1 MSILLRQ
8 LVISTILGLGLLIGG
23 AAGAAMAD
31 PGQGTPPMAGAT
43 PPTEQ
48 LGPVVSGLAGQ
59 GQSLA
64 VRTFIRQ
71 TIDNLNVI
79 SPVKGGF
86 K

>member
-8 LVISTILGLGLLIGG
+8 LVISTILGLGFLIGG
-23 AAGAAMAD
+23 VAGAAMAEH
-31 PGQGTPPMAGAT
+31 PGHGGAT

>member
-8 LVISTILGLGLLIGG
+8 LVISTILGLGFLIGG
-23 AAGAAMAD
+23 VAGAAMAGH
-31 PGQGTPPMAGAT
+31 PGHGGAI
-43 PPTEQ
+43 PPTVP
-48 LGPVVSGLAGQ
+48 LGPLVSGAAGQ

-64 VRTFIRQ
+64 VRTIISQ
-71 TIDNLNVI
+71 TIINPNVI